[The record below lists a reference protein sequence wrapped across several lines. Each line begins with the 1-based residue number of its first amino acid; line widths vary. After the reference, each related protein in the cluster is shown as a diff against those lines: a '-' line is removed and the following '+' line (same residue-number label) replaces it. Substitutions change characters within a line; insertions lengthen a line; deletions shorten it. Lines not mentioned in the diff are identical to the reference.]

1 VNFILAKRLILSF
14 LLPFSAMYYRFSTL
28 LKDNKYFFGGF
39 LAYLFIGLVL
49 LATVPKGQDIWFFN
63 HLHNP
68 YTDVFFKYLTHIGDG
83 LFAAMVVLCLLWV
96 RFASFLIGL
105 LSFALTGG
113 VVQLL
118 KRVVFPDAFRPLKH
132 MGDNIGLHLVEG
144 VSVHRDYSFPS
155 GHSATAFMAF
165 CLLALCVKNKYWGGV
180 FLLFAIITSLSRPYL
195 VQHFFEDTYA
205 GALIGVGI
213 TTLIWYGIE
222 NTPTIR
228 NSRRWQSKL

>member
-1 VNFILAKRLILSF
+1 
-14 LLPFSAMYYRFSTL
+14 MYYRFSTL

-39 LAYLFIGLVL
+39 LAYLLVGLVL

-63 HLHNP
+63 RLHNP

-83 LFAAMVVLCLLWV
+83 LFAAVVVLLLLWV

-113 VVQLL
+113 LVQLL
-118 KRVVFPDAFRPLKH
+118 KRVVFPDAYRPLKY

-155 GHSATAFMAF
+155 GHSATAFMVF
-165 CLLALCVKNKYWGGV
+165 CLLALSAKNKSWGFV
-180 FLLFAIITSLSRPYL
+180 FLFIAIVTSLSRPYL

-205 GALIGVGI
+205 GALIGVSI
-213 TTLIWYGIE
+213 TTLLWYVIE
-222 NTPTIR
+222 NNKAIR
-228 NSRRWQSKL
+228 NNSRWQSKL